1 MHPMSRDRLSPRLV
15 DRVRHALRPGWAR
28 SVMIRR
34 GASVLLVVAAVTLT
48 LFGHRGAEMR
58 SVVVAARD
66 LIPGESI
73 VATDLTVREVP
84 GGLIPAGTLRLTADG
99 VGRTAV
105 GPIGAGEM
113 VTDSRLLSPR
123 LPSRLT
129 GDDDARL
136 VPVRL
141 SDESVATLLRTGD
154 VVDVLTASAE
164 KPEAAVLARAAVVA
178 LTSDKSAAGVL
189 SGGATAGRPVLLAM
203 DERAAHRVAA
213 AALDAPITVV
223 VH

>member
-1 MHPMSRDRLSPRLV
+1 M
-15 DRVRHALRPGWAR
+15 RPGWAR

-34 GASVLLVVAAVTLT
+34 SAAVLLVLAAVVLT

-58 SVVVAARD
+58 AVVVAARD
-66 LIPGESI
+66 LAPGQTI
-73 VATDLTVREVP
+73 MATDLTVREVP
-84 GGLIPAGTLRLTADG
+84 GGLIPKGTLRLSADG

-105 GPIGAGEM
+105 GPIGEGEII
-113 VTDSRLLSPR
+113 TDSRLLSPR
-123 LPSRLT
+123 LPTQLV
-129 GDDDARL
+129 GDKDARL

-154 VVDVLTASAE
+154 VVDVLRASADDAD
-164 KPEAAVLARAAVVA
+164 AAVLARAAVVA
-178 LTSDKSAAGVL
+178 LTSDEQVGGVL
-189 SGGATAGRPVLLAM
+189 SGGPRAGRPVLLAM

>member
-1 MHPMSRDRLSPRLV
+1 MV
-15 DRVRHALRPGWAR
+15 
-28 SVMIRR
+28 RR

-58 SVVVAARD
+58 AVVVAARD
-66 LIPGESI
+66 LVPGQSI
-73 VATDLTVREVP
+73 VATDLTVRDVP
-84 GGLIPAGTLRLTADG
+84 GGLIPKGTLRLTADG

-129 GDDDARL
+129 GNDDARL

-164 KPEAAVLARAAVVA
+164 EPDAAVLARAAVVA
-178 LTSDKSAAGVL
+178 LTSDEPPDGVL
-189 SGGATAGRPVLLAM
+189 SGGGTTGRPVLLAM